1 MLILRIENYTLFINR
16 LKLLKIVKILRYE
29 NINAEID
36 KID

>member
-1 MLILRIENYTLFINR
+1 MLILRIENYTLFFNR

-29 NINAEID
+29 NINVEIE